1 MNPSKWPKTVNEAVT
16 ILVSKLGRDQ
26 KAELRG
32 MTRDDLIE
40 GSHDLRIHIRN
51 QFGIPQ
57 NRPLL
62 EDTGKKL
69 DPEGAIMV
77 IVEALWRRLQKVQ

>member
-40 GSHDLRIHIRN
+40 AATICESTSAISLGFRRTDRCWRTLEKSSI
-51 QFGIPQ
+51 QKE
-57 NRPLL
+57 LL
-62 EDTGKKL
+62 
-69 DPEGAIMV
+69 
-77 IVEALWRRLQKVQ
+77 W